1 MRNIEYWVTFF
12 TSEYSECASEE
23 HVYEKFR
30 TLEDAEEFALN
41 FDNFV
46 EKDIK
51 HVFVRKVFVKKEC

>member
-1 MRNIEYWVTFF
+1 MREIEYWVTYF
-12 TSEYSECASEE
+12 TSEYSEYANEE